1 MTVAHG
7 LGPGALLGSPCRLGK
22 LTLLLGWVFTSL
34 FGAGVLT
41 NFFVDII
48 IDQTNISITPVGGR
62 LLSLGFLGPLTSGP
76 SPSFGYWRRGDF
88 APAVGMGGSPP

>member
-7 LGPGALLGSPCRLGK
+7 LGPGALLGSLCQLRK
-22 LTLLLGWVFTSL
+22 LALLLGWVFTSL

-62 LLSLGFLGPLTSGP
+62 LLSLGFLDL
-76 SPSFGYWRRGDF
+76 
-88 APAVGMGGSPP
+88 